1 MNPNER
7 QQQQEKDDY
16 TRPLPTQIQ
25 IIERRKDWKNFFG

>member
-7 QQQQEKDDY
+7 QQQEKDDY

-25 IIERRKDWKNFFG
+25 IIERRKD